1 MTEIIL
7 SILFSILVV
16 FLICCAILLIVLSLV
31 NKSLLCAKIY
41 YFFFE
46 HDDWLLYER
55 AKKQGIQHYL
65 NVHHLKQFGKKW
77 KELKVEYGII
87 NDDFS
92 NIDES
97 TSNLIISK
105 FDELS
110 NNYHYKEYHNVAENI
125 KSDDI
130 VLVGELFGEKLTI
143 QIGYDSTTSRRAL
156 YNQPMVRDIL
166 KGCEIWANGKTDN
179 IKRLLVNPKDVISF

>member
-7 SILFSILVV
+7 SILFSIIVV

-41 YFFFE
+41 TFIFE
-46 HDDWLLYER
+46 HKEWLLYR
-55 AKKQGIQHYL
+55 KIKKQGIQHYL

-77 KELKVEYGII
+77 KELKKEYGII

-92 NIDES
+92 NIDEN
-97 TSNLIISK
+97 TSNIIISK

-110 NNYHYKEYHNVAENI
+110 NNYHYKEYHNVVESI
-125 KSDDI
+125 KSSDVI
-130 VLVGELFGEKLTI
+130 LVGNLFNEKLSI
-143 QIGYDSTTSRRAL
+143 QIGYDSTVSHGVL

-166 KGCEIWANGKTDN
+166 KRHEIWANGKTDN
-179 IKRLLVNPKDVISF
+179 IKRLLVNPKEVVSF